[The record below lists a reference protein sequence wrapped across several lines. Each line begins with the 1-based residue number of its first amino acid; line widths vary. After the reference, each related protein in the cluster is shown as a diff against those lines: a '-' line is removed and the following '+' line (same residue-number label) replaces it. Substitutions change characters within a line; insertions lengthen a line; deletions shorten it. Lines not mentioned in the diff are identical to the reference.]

1 MNSYIIDLVLSPVVQ
16 FRMYNKG
23 GSVEIYIIYQCSQ
36 EREYIKYE
44 YSNLKKKIPRLSW
57 WAIEPGSL
65 AWQVEC

>member
-36 EREYIKYE
+36 EIEYIKYE
-44 YSNLKKKIPRLSW
+44 YSNFKKKMLLTTLSVPL
-57 WAIEPGSL
+57 ASSL
-65 AWQVEC
+65 LG